1 MRNLLVL
8 SFLLLSQFRL
18 FGQIEEVRRITKTLC
33 SPEFHGRG
41 YVKGGDSIAARFIA
55 DEFKKIGIKPL
66 KRKYFQSFSLPVNTF
81 PGKMEIKM
89 GQKKLIPG
97 VHFLVDPSSTS
108 TESIWKPKLISA
120 KTALSKEQLI
130 REIKFVLQS
139 KEYNSIAFDFAGL
152 PADTMK
158 LLGGLIDEVSETL
171 PVIEVTKSKFT
182 WSVGRNQ
189 LKHAVIQMQ
198 DSIFQDGKE
207 WNVNIESKFVQNH
220 TTQNVIAYLPSKN
233 KKAKTIVF
241 TAHYD
246 HLGRMGTDT
255 YFPGGNDNASG
266 TAMLLSMA
274 MYFKANPSDCNILF
288 IAFAGEEAGLVGS
301 EYYVNHPTFKLNKI
315 TFLVNLDIMGS
326 GEEGITVVN
335 ATAYEKEFLELQ
347 KINEEN
353 NLLVQVKKRGQTQ
366 NSDHYWFSTKG
377 VPAFFI
383 YTQGPNKN
391 YHDVFDTF
399 ENLSFKEY
407 DDITTLLVKFVDGF
421 VEIRE
426 EKKE

>member
-1 MRNLLVL
+1 MRNLLVI
-8 SFLLLSQFRL
+8 SCFLLCQFSL

-33 SPEFHGRG
+33 SPKFHGRG
-41 YVKGGDSIAARFIA
+41 YVNGGDSLAAHFIA
-55 DEFKKIGIKPL
+55 DEFKKIGVKPL
-66 KRKYFQSFSLPVNTF
+66 KKTYFQQFSLSVNTF
-81 PGKMEIKM
+81 PGKMEMKM
-89 GQKKLIPG
+89 GEKVLKPG
-97 VHFLVDPSSTS
+97 IHFLVDPSSS
-108 TESIWKPKLISA
+108 SNESIWKPKLISA
-120 KTALSKEQLI
+120 KTALNKDLLLKEIRFVIESKE
-130 REIKFVLQS
+130 F
-139 KEYNSIAFDFAGL
+139 NSVAFDFAGL

-158 LLGGLIDEVSETL
+158 LLGGIIDQVAEAL
-171 PVIEVTKSKFT
+171 PVIEVTSSKFT

-189 LKHAVIQMQ
+189 LKHAVIQIQ

-207 WNVNIESKFVQNH
+207 WNVTIEAKFVQNH
-220 TTQNVIAYLPSKN
+220 STQNVIAYLPSKN

-274 MYFKANPSDCNILF
+274 MYFKAHPSNCNILF

-301 EYYVNHPTFKLNKI
+301 EYFVNHPTFKLKKI
-315 TFLVNLDIMGS
+315 NFLVNLDIMGS

-335 ATAYEKEFLELQ
+335 ATAYEKEFLEIQ

-353 NLLVQVKKRGQTQ
+353 NLLAQVKKRGQTQ

-391 YHDVFDTF
+391 YHDVFDTY

-421 VEIRE
+421 IEVKE
-426 EKKE
+426 EKK